1 MKIFVIVFCVAL
13 VAALAGVGYGR
24 SSAPKVDPDA
34 KQQKCLYAAVS
45 AYPNLPAT
53 SPALD
58 TVSACKGLPESQ
70 KAALRGVVSRFIESA
85 SAKSAKEG

>member
-1 MKIFVIVFCVAL
+1 MKTFVVIFVVAL
-13 VAALAGVGYGR
+13 VAFLAGAGSVKMNQ
-24 SSAPKVDPDA
+24 SKPDPDA

-45 AYPNLPAT
+45 AYPNLPVT

-70 KAALRGVVSRFIESA
+70 KAELRGVVSRFIESA

>member
-1 MKIFVIVFCVAL
+1 MKTFVIVFCVAL
-13 VAALAGVGYGR
+13 VACLAGIGWGR
-24 SSAPKVDPDA
+24 TTVHTDPDA

-45 AYPNLPAT
+45 AYPNLPV
-53 SPALD
+53 SQPALD

>member
-1 MKIFVIVFCVAL
+1 MKLALIVFAVAL
-13 VAALAGVGYGR
+13 VAATAGVFYGR
-24 SSAPKVDPDA
+24 GTVHPDPDHA
-34 KQQKCLYAAVS
+34 QQKCLYASVS
-45 AYPNLPAT
+45 AYPNLPVT

-70 KAALRGVVSRFIESA
+70 KAALRGLVSRFIESA

>member
-1 MKIFVIVFCVAL
+1 MKTFIIVFFVAL
-13 VAALAGVGYGR
+13 VACLAGLGAGR
-24 SSAPKVDPDA
+24 ASAPKADPDA

-45 AYPNLPAT
+45 AYPNLPVT